1 VLAANAASI
10 PEVLQASALYFDPL
24 DIEHI
29 AAAMER
35 VLTDLPLRQSLRR
48 RGLNNVSRFSWK
60 DSAQRVSQRID
71 ALIGKTKPLTV
82 QQTVSENFSTES
94 TSSKS

>member
-1 VLAANAASI
+1 MAT
-10 PEVLQASALYFDPL
+10 
-24 DIEHI
+24 
-29 AAAMER
+29 AMER

-48 RGLNNVSRFSWK
+48 RGLNNVSRFSWE

-82 QQTVSENFSTES
+82 QQTVSE
-94 TSSKS
+94 KPLY